1 MAANNIYL
9 YDYNG
14 IPAYP
19 YVQLSGIK
27 IDEWDNSVTT
37 VKDFPLYNYI
47 KTCINDQSLNVVD
60 LTTNQ
65 TINGVK
71 TFTSKIIGSIENAD
85 NATSDGDGN
94 IIKNTYATKNEI
106 KNFVNIDNFNKSIN
120 DLSTRID
127 NLSNNDNG
135 TIDLSNYNGD
145 VSIKVKNYF
154 NVNGNVTIDGSI
166 AAKDGF
172 YQTSDERLKT
182 FKNPININLDELS
195 NIKKFIFAFNDD
207 LTNDHIGVSAQE
219 IQKLYPEIVSMDING
234 ILKVDYSKL
243 SVIALAAIDK
253 LYQDNIKLNNRLK
266 ELESK
271 IKIVKYKN

>member
-19 YVQLSGIK
+19 YIQLSGIK
-27 IDEWDNSVTT
+27 IDEWDNSITT
-37 VKDFPLYNYI
+37 VKDFPLYDYI
-47 KTCINDQSLNVVD
+47 KTCINDQNLNAVD

-71 TFTSKIIGSIENAD
+71 TFTAKIIGSIESAD
-85 NATSDGDGN
+85 IATSDSDGN
-94 IIKNTYATKNEI
+94 IIKDTYATKNEI

-127 NLSNNDNG
+127 NLSNNE
-135 TIDLSNYNGD
+135 TIDLSNYIGD
-145 VSIKVKNYF
+145 VSIKVKNHF
-154 NVNGNVTIDGSI
+154 NVIGNVTIDGSI

-195 NIKKFIFAFNDD
+195 NIKKCIFAFNDD

-219 IQKLYPEIVSMDING
+219 IQKLYPEIVSTDKDG
-234 ILKVDYSKL
+234 ILRVDYSKL

-271 IKIVKYKN
+271 IN

>member
-19 YVQLSGIK
+19 YIQLSGIK
-27 IDEWDNSVTT
+27 IDEWDNSITT
-37 VKDFPLYNYI
+37 VKDFPLYDYI
-47 KTCINDQSLNVVD
+47 KTCINDQNLNAVD

-71 TFTSKIIGSIENAD
+71 TFTAKIIGSIESAD
-85 NATSDGDGN
+85 IATSDSDGN
-94 IIKNTYATKNEI
+94 IIKDTYATKNEI

-127 NLSNNDNG
+127 NLSNNE
-135 TIDLSNYNGD
+135 TIDLSNYIGD
-145 VSIKVKNYF
+145 VSIKVKNHF
-154 NVNGNVTIDGSI
+154 NVIGNVAIDGSVN
-166 AAKDGF
+166 ANGF
-172 YQTSDERLKT
+172 YETSDERLKT
-182 FKNPININLDELS
+182 FKDPININLDELS
-195 NIKKFIFAFNDD
+195 NIKKCVFAFNDN
-207 LTNDHIGVSAQE
+207 LTNNHIGVSAQE
-219 IQKLYPEIVSMDING
+219 IQKLYPEIVSTDKDG
-234 ILKVDYSKL
+234 ILRVDYSKL

-271 IKIVKYKN
+271 IN